1 MAGRRLSGWSF
12 FWGSQAVVSKQKT
25 LGDMLREK
33 GIVTDEQIHAALEL
47 QDQNE
52 DMRIGDAL
60 VQLGACTYDDVMR
73 ALSELLDYPF
83 VDLRATRIPIDAIE
97 SVPKSVA
104 MQHRVIP
111 IARED
116 GVLTVAMSDPFD
128 LYAMDNLRFMLNVDV
143 RCVLASPDALDEAIN
158 KYYGAEESTVDNM
171 LQEFTD
177 SDIGYD
183 QIAEDSQMIEDEDED
198 APLVRLVHL
207 IISEAVRCRA
217 SDIHIEPLET
227 RLRIRY
233 RIDGVCHEVDAPPKR
248 LQNAIISRVKIM
260 SGVDIAEKRK
270 PQDGRIA
277 MRVGG
282 KPLDLRVSSLPANHG
297 ESVVLRLL
305 EKESILINLQELGF
319 HDTDYK
325 RFQSIIKRP
334 NGIFLVTGPTGS
346 GKTTTLYAALNELN
360 RPDKK
365 IITAEDPVEYSLAG
379 INQAEVNAE
388 IGYTFARILR
398 AMLRQAPNVILVGEI
413 RDSETA
419 EIAIQAALTG
429 HLVFSTLHTND
440 APSAI
445 TRLIDMGI
453 KPFLVASS
461 IHAIMAQ
468 RLVRVICEQCKEP
481 VQYGVKELAAISLR
495 PEDVRNVTLYRGAG
509 CNYCGGTG
517 YRGRIGI
524 FEMMEMDPQL
534 REMAFRRETVADL
547 RRQARISGMKT
558 LEEDG
563 VRKVLAGITTIE
575 EVVRITRREKDQES
589 EEAA

>member
-1 MAGRRLSGWSF
+1 
-12 FWGSQAVVSKQKT
+12 
-25 LGDMLREK
+25 MLREK
-33 GIVTDEQIHAALEL
+33 GIVTDEQIQAAIEL

-52 DMRIGDAL
+52 DLRIGDAL
-60 VQLGACTYDDVMR
+60 VQLEACTYDDVMR
-73 ALSELLDYPF
+73 SLSELLDYPF
-83 VDLRATRIPIDAIE
+83 VDLRAARIPIDAIE
-97 SVPKSVA
+97 AVPKSVA
-104 MQHRVIP
+104 MQHQVIP

-116 GVLTVAMSDPFD
+116 GTLTVAMSDPFD
-128 LYAMDNLRFMLNVDV
+128 LYAMDNLRFMLNADV

-158 KYYGAEESTVDNM
+158 KFYGTEESTVDNM

-183 QIAEDSQMIEDEDED
+183 QAAEDADAEDEDED

-207 IISEAVRCRA
+207 IIAEAVRCRA
-217 SDIHIEPLET
+217 SDIHVEPLES

-233 RIDGVCHEVDAPPKR
+233 RIDGVCREIDAPPKK
-248 LQNAIISRVKIM
+248 LQNAIISRIKIM
-260 SGVDIAEKRK
+260 SGIDIAEKRK

-282 KPLDLRVSSLPANHG
+282 KPLDLRVSALPANHG

-305 EKESILINLQELGF
+305 EKESILVNLQELGF

-325 RFQSIIKRP
+325 RFLSIIKRP

-388 IGYTFARILR
+388 IGYTFSNILR

-413 RDSETA
+413 RDPDTA

-440 APSAI
+440 APSSI

-461 IHAIMAQ
+461 IHAVMAQ
-468 RLVRVICEQCKEP
+468 RLVRVICERCKEP
-481 VQYGVKELAAISLR
+481 IEYSVKELSSVNLR
-495 PEDVRNVTLYRGAG
+495 PEDVRNVTLYHGAG
-509 CNYCGGTG
+509 CSYCGGTG
-517 YRGRIGI
+517 YRGRVAI
-524 FEMMEMDPQL
+524 FEMMEMDGQL
-534 REMAFRRETVADL
+534 REMTFRRETVADL
-547 RRQARISGMKT
+547 RRQARIGGMKV
-558 LEEDG
+558 LAEDG
-563 VRKVLAGITTIE
+563 VRKVLAGVTTIE
-575 EVVRITRREKDQES
+575 EIVRITRREEDAES
-589 EEAA
+589 GEDS